1 MILAETVRVVQ
12 ARETRMD
19 SHYKYFHFRNY
30 PKNYPQKKFCMTSN
44 VKPHTHRKKIPK
56 FSAVPGAS
64 AELSSAWFQGWKHC
78 DSGANADKL
87 IVT

>member
-1 MILAETVRVVQ
+1 MILATVRVVQ
-12 ARETRMD
+12 TRETRMD
-19 SHYKYFHFRNY
+19 AHYKYFHIRNY
-30 PKNYPQKKFCMTSN
+30 PKNYPQKKFCMTSK

-56 FSAVPGAS
+56 FSAVHGAS
-64 AELSSAWFQGWKHC
+64 VELSSAWFQGWKHC